1 MLKFEVASLALLT
14 MRLDE
19 LTTKI
24 GRQRGGVCL
33 QKHFQAHLDQNEP
46 GINFTLYLFWVTTR
60 N

>member
-24 GRQRGGVCL
+24 GMQRGEVSL
-33 QKHFQAHLDQNEP
+33 RKHFQAHRDQNEP
-46 GINFTLYLFWVTTR
+46 GINFALYMFWVTTR

>member
-19 LTTKI
+19 LTTEV
-24 GRQRGGVCL
+24 GMQRGGVCL
-33 QKHFQAHLDQNEP
+33 QKHFQAHLYQNEP
-46 GINFTLYLFWVTTR
+46 GINVALYLFLFTTR